1 MFKHPIQPGLIG
13 APQAWGGG

>member
-13 APQAWGGG
+13 APQAWGG